1 MSSPALPLLISTKL
15 PDLGELQKQLQGLMD
30 RLATYPVNGGRFYTS
45 QRQTLQKQ
53 IDATRAQLKE
63 LTGGD
68 TSGVPPAPDKPAIL
82 GPRIETPKVGLNDLK
97 ILLPP
102 R

>member
-15 PDLGELQKQLQGLMD
+15 PDVTEMQKQLQMLID
-30 RLATYPVNGGRFYTS
+30 RLATYPLTGGGLMAA
-45 QRQTLQKQ
+45 QTRKLLQKQ
-53 IDATRAQLKE
+53 IAEKRAQIND
-63 LTGGD
+63 LTGQ
-68 TSGVPPAPDKPAIL
+68 TGVPPAPDAPAIL
-82 GPRIETPKVGLNDLK
+82 GPRIETPKVGINDLK